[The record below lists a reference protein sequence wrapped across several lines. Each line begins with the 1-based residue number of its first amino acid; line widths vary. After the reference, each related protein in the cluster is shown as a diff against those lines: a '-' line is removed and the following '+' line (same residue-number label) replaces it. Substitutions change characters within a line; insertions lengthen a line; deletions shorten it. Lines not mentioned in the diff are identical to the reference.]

1 MGKFTG
7 KIISV
12 LKPNYRPT
20 VSVAPNTI
28 GARARTSGSTSREA
42 AKRLITR
49 SQPTLLEQR
58 PNNPSL
64 STPMVDLTVDSS
76 SDSSF
81 GSNYDRQGTRNSTTT
96 GKRQRF
102 QGDSPPVRFARQL
115 VSTSNP
121 HSFTH
126 TTSSRNIDSTQ
137 PPDESFV
144 SPQPKKVHRAV
155 PASSTPPAEPPEVIT
170 SGPELIISSPRKEA
184 SKDSNPASH
193 SMPMELSS
201 SYPSLSLPAQPVA
214 DNTEPVRASHRNK
227 KPTQFFG
234 DPLRHSVRLVEEDQ
248 MLSSETIFALPVTE
262 ASILPSVASSLLP
275 VTEEQLMPSVA
286 LSVPTSSPR
295 KPLIR
300 DRFTPHSQT
309 QTSSSLANRKEGKDT
324 TGAD

>member
-1 MGKFTG
+1 
-7 KIISV
+7 
-12 LKPNYRPT
+12 
-20 VSVAPNTI
+20 
-28 GARARTSGSTSREA
+28 
-42 AKRLITR
+42 
-49 SQPTLLEQR
+49 
-58 PNNPSL
+58 
-64 STPMVDLTVDSS
+64 MVDLTVDSS
-76 SDSSF
+76 SDNSF
-81 GSNYDRQGTRNSTTT
+81 GSNNGRQGTPNSTTT

-115 VSTSNP
+115 VSTSTP

-126 TTSSRNIDSTQ
+126 TNSSRNIDSTQ
-137 PPDESFV
+137 PPDGSFV
-144 SPQPKKVHRAV
+144 SPQPRTVHRAA
-155 PASSTPPAEPPEVIT
+155 PASSTPPAEPPEVIK
-170 SGPELIISSPRKEA
+170 SGPEIMVSSARKEV
-184 SKDSNPASH
+184 SKDLNPVSH
-193 SMPMELSS
+193 STPLDLSS

-214 DNTEPVRASHRNK
+214 DNAEPVRASHRNK

-275 VTEEQLMPSVA
+275 VTEEQVMPSVA

-300 DRFTPHSQT
+300 DRFPPHSQT
-309 QTSSSLANRKEGKDT
+309 QTSSSLVNRKEGKEN